1 MTLPPVILGA
11 IFLISFLAVLYCE
24 ETGGD
29 YYDYFKLPEGRL
41 GVVVADASDH
51 GVGSALSMTT
61 ARAFLLSGIHDFLK
75 PSSLFGKVNRFL
87 VSDGF
92 ESGRFMTMFFLE
104 IDPGILYDPVQDAFI
119 ELNGEGMALGVIK
132 DYEFREYTRFDW
144 TPNSIILVGTDGI
157 HETCNKAGKMFG
169 LDRLRE
175 SIRNCAI
182 ESAETI
188 QDSVIKDLR
197 IFQGDALQHDDITLV
212 VIKLL

>member
-104 IDPGILYDPVQDAFI
+104 IDPGGKTLRWVRAGHDPGILYDPV
-119 ELNGEGMALGVIK
+119 
-132 DYEFREYTRFDW
+132 
-144 TPNSIILVGTDGI
+144 
-157 HETCNKAGKMFG
+157 
-169 LDRLRE
+169 
-175 SIRNCAI
+175 
-182 ESAETI
+182 
-188 QDSVIKDLR
+188 
-197 IFQGDALQHDDITLV
+197 
-212 VIKLL
+212 